1 MGVYY
6 QRQVKGVNMISN
18 KKRLLIPGVLA
29 GVLTIVLSIVFKSSP
44 KVEPNFDNSRLVS
57 VQALSLQ
64 SSAPAILA
72 FGRVEPKRS
81 WQAIAEVSGKVIYR
95 HPQLEPG
102 RLLAAGTLV
111 LAIDP
116 LQYELKQV
124 QALAN
129 VNSTNAQLTRLE
141 QEQKNLNSSLDIEQ
155 EKLKLVDQEY
165 QRKLALKKKKL
176 ISSSDLEGQKQML
189 LAQKKLMQDLSSALK
204 LLPDDKKVVKA
215 QLDVNQAL
223 LEDAKRQLKDTRL
236 VLPFDARIA
245 AVNVEQAQAAS
256 LGSVLFEAYEL
267 GSVEVEA
274 KLSLQDAEML
284 MDSVQT
290 LPEQGGLPN
299 VEQLGFVANVALQMG
314 KKIHQWPAK
323 LTRIADNINSEQAT
337 IGFYLEVNQDV
348 KQLDFGNKPPLTKGM
363 FVSANIQG
371 FSSDQFIIP
380 EKALHG
386 DQVYVM
392 DSNNQLSLRAVQV
405 KFRNHQG
412 VAITGDIKEGER
424 LILNDLIPAI
434 SGMSLKTKEIPVKT
448 KEMSIKKQESNL

>member
-1 MGVYY
+1 
-6 QRQVKGVNMISN
+6 MISN

-29 GVLTIVLSIVFKSSP
+29 GILTIVLSIVFKSSP
-44 KVEPNFDNSRLVS
+44 KVQPNFDNSRLVS
-57 VQALSLQ
+57 VQELSLQ

-72 FGRVEPKRS
+72 FGRVKPKRS

-95 HPQLEPG
+95 HPQLESG

-111 LAIDP
+111 LTIDP

-141 QEQKNLNSSLDIEQ
+141 QEQKNLNRSLHIEQ

-176 ISSSDLEGQKQML
+176 LSSSDLEGQKQIL
-189 LAQKKLMQDLSSALK
+189 LAQKKLVQDLSSALK

-256 LGSVLFEAYEL
+256 LGSVLFEAYEP

-284 MDSVQT
+284 MDSIQT
-290 LPEQGGLPN
+290 IPEQSGLPN
-299 VEQLGFVANVALQMG
+299 VEQLGFVANIALQMG
-314 KKIHQWPAK
+314 KKNHQWPAK
-323 LTRIADNINSEQAT
+323 LTRIADNINPEQAT
-337 IGFYLEVNQDV
+337 IGFYLEINQDV

-371 FSSDQFIIP
+371 FSSEQFVIS

-392 DSNNQLSLRAVQV
+392 DDNNQLSLRKVQV
-405 KFRNHQG
+405 QFRNHQG
-412 VAITGDIKEGER
+412 VAITGEIKEGDK

-434 SGMSLKTKEIPVKT
+434 PGMSLKTKDMPIKN
-448 KEMSIKKQESNL
+448 KEMLKKQEPSL